1 MNTNTTSWLGR
12 NSISVYFILT
22 YAISWTVWFP
32 IVLSAQGLV
41 DWQVPY
47 ALYYLGSFGP
57 MVSALIITA
66 LTVGRQGLRDLLGRL
81 LKWRVGWT
89 YYAFAI
95 LAPFAFFGVAVL
107 VNRLVTG
114 VWPDLSL
121 LGEADYLPYLSPLGV
136 LGVWLL
142 TYGLGEET
150 GWRGFALPHLQRT
163 RTAASATLVL
173 GLLWGCW
180 HLPAFFFRDTYVEMG
195 LWFFPIFLFSIV
207 FAAMVFTWLY
217 NSTAGSLLMVVIFHA
232 IFNWVSVSEAGGQ
245 FAPIL
250 TSALVIAWA
259 LYVVRRYGPDN
270 ASPLRKQVL

>member
-81 LKWRVGWT
+81 LKWRVGWA

-259 LYVVRRYGPDN
+259 LYVVRRYGPEN
-270 ASPLRKQVL
+270 ASPLPKQVL